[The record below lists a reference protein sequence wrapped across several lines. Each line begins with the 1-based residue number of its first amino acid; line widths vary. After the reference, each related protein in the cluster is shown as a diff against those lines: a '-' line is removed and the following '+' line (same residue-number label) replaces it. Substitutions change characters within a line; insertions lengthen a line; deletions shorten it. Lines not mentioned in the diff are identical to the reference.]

1 MNFINTGLGALT
13 KRLHF
18 YAGLIIAPFILVAA
32 ISGAGY
38 AVAPQIENFVYR
50 DLLHVSAND
59 APPQLLS
66 DQVRAAQAAYPDY
79 PGEQVWPAD
88 SATDTTRV
96 LVADPALGESRLLAV
111 FVNPYDSH
119 VLGRSR
125 PTRVSAS
132 CRCAT
137 GSPSCTS
144 RFTWAI
150 SGPCTRSWR
159 RPGCGSSPSA
169 VWPSGC
175 ATAAPRTTW
184 SGRRGLMRLH
194 GSLGTWLLAV
204 LLGLSA
210 TGITWSNVAGANV
223 ATTISAPRGSADPVD
238 TALPHP
244 PVVAGQWFDAEI
256 ADQAD
261 GVWRTAR
268 DAGLTGPLRLF
279 PGEDTAHG
287 WQAAERWV
295 PWRLASDAVAIDP
308 TAQAVTASLPFSDI
322 PLFSQLTSW
331 GTYLH
336 MGIMFGLPL
345 QLLLLASAVAIAVM
359 IGAGYAMWFKR
370 RPTRLPGRHPRLS
383 WGEWAIVGLFVAT
396 AGTFLP
402 LFGATLVL
410 FIAVDQWKMKRR
422 WRGNPAA
429 SALPSDQKEGSLVK
443 S

>member
-18 YAGLIIAPFILVAA
+18 YAGLFIAPFILVAA

-59 APPQLLS
+59 APPQPLS

-79 PGEQVWPAD
+79 PVEQVWPAD
-88 SATDTTRV
+88 SATDTSRV

-119 VLGRSR
+119 VLGAQPSYSGVGELPVRYWFSQLHK
-125 PTRVSAS
+125 SLHLGDIGALYSELAAS
-132 CRCAT
+132 WMWFVAL
-137 GSPSCTS
+137 GGL
-144 RFTWAI
+144 AI
-150 SGPCTRSWR
+150 WLCYR
-159 RPGCGSSPSA
+159 R
-169 VWPSGC
+169 
-175 ATAAPRTTW
+175 PRTTW

-194 GSLGTWLLAV
+194 GSLGTWLLVV

-223 ATTISAPRGSADPVD
+223 ATTISALRGSADPVD
-238 TALPHP
+238 TALPRP
-244 PVVAGQWFDAEI
+244 PVVAGKWFDAEI

-308 TAQAVTASLPFSDI
+308 TAQAVTASLPFSDL

-345 QLLLLASAVAIAVM
+345 QILLLASAVAIAVM

-370 RPTRLPGRHPRLS
+370 RPTRIPGRHPRLS

-443 S
+443 P